1 MHSVI
6 NEQEKFIYEHLIGLL
21 KGLRAFTDTEVEDYV
36 LQLQQILHV
45 LPKKF
50 QYKDIKA
57 HFKSLFPDIEW
68 SDDLGGTVPISAD
81 ATLHICNPQAKAN
94 QVLAATSSQDAANE
108 QSGTSIANRAYISL
122 INLDAK
128 GKPCFDKTESQ
139 GFISVL
145 LLLIHNYGFD
155 IVLKTFTSGEHQ
167 DWSNLESLWI
177 NKVDPGEGL
186 INIFIKDQAFKNGPK
201 AGYLYCRGTGWL
213 DFMDTFR
220 NAPH

>member
-1 MHSVI
+1 M
-6 NEQEKFIYEHLIGLL
+6 
-21 KGLRAFTDTEVEDYV
+21 
-36 LQLQQILHV
+36 QQILHV

-68 SDDLGGTVPISAD
+68 SDDLGGTVPISD
-81 ATLHICNPQAKAN
+81 NATLYIWNPQAKAN
-94 QVLAATSSQDAANE
+94 QVLAATASQDAANE
-108 QSGTSIANRAYISL
+108 QSGTSIANRANISL
-122 INLDAK
+122 INMDAK